1 MAENP
6 MSTLTPTMTPLTVP
20 PGAATTAAP
29 TVIADDLHIVYKIQ
43 GTGSGKGSAT
53 SALTRI
59 VSRKPRPGTREVHA
73 VRGSPS
79 SRTRVRPSA

>member
-6 MSTLTPTMTPLTVP
+6 VNTLNPTPTDTLTPTMTPFTVP
-20 PGAATTAAP
+20 QAPAPVVLGAP

-53 SALTRI
+53 SALNRI

-73 VRGSPS
+73 VRG
-79 SRTRVRPSA
+79 